1 MNPRPTSDRTS
12 AYRTAADGQAGKV
25 EGNHTVL
32 VLDDDASIL
41 SSLERLLTAHGYSV
55 RLHAEP
61 DHFFRAGLPQVPAC
75 LLLDNQLGNGRTGVE
90 VHAEMQRRGWDIPTV
105 FVTAHWDVQT
115 VVRAMRAGADDFLA
129 KPFDPTALMAAVAQA
144 LQRART
150 NHRNGLQIAESR
162 AKAASLT
169 PREREIVR
177 LIVSG
182 LLNKEIADQLE
193 LAVVTVKVH
202 RGRAMHKLGAGNPA
216 ELARL
221 AALTGITC

>member
-1 MNPRPTSDRTS
+1 MAHGDH
-12 AYRTAADGQAGKV
+12 A
-25 EGNHTVL
+25 VL
-32 VLDDDASIL
+32 VLDDDVSIL

-61 DHFFRAGLPQVPAC
+61 DQFFRAGVPRGPAC

-90 VHAEMQRRGWDIPTV
+90 VHAEMQRLGWDIPTV

-115 VVRAMRAGADDFLA
+115 VVRVMRAGADDFLA
-129 KPFDPTALMAAVAQA
+129 KPYNPVELIAAVARA

-150 NHRNGLQIAESR
+150 NHRDGLQVEAAR

-177 LIVSG
+177 LVVTG
-182 LLNKEIADQLE
+182 FLNKEIADQLD

-202 RGRAMHKLGAGNPA
+202 RGRAMHKLGAGNPS

-221 AALTGITC
+221 AALAGITC